1 MDKEQQLNE
10 LVEEIRNR
18 HLQPEDR
25 YEIAALL
32 ESMGWN
38 DERAAEIFGVDHVF
52 ELASDI
58 WAQIQTNIIFTPFA
72 IVEQPKLSEMVMTV
86 IRQFLRGVIFA
97 LPMAVSVISMVF
109 LKFSLWS
116 YENLDLETATS
127 IAIGTIISFI
137 VVGGFTQAIAR
148 RGYFYI
154 MLGYYN
160 MGRRITFHFI
170 GLGFIVCVAVS
181 VFILLI
187 NMVFTFYPYNML
199 IIIILYF
206 FFLNT
211 IWLSVT
217 VMYILQKELLFTG
230 LIILGIGIVY
240 TLFTL
245 TGNIIISQLIS
256 LTLISIC
263 SILLVIYFFKRAEA
277 KLEKG
282 IVPKLPRMSI
292 TIYSTMPYFV
302 YGFIYFCFLFV
313 DRIVAWSTNETFMPY
328 IIWFRGGYELGLD
341 FALLTLI
348 IPMGICEV
356 VVSKLMT
363 DLQASQK
370 GYLAAEADQMNQNY
384 LGLYYGRL
392 VIIGAA
398 AAISALAIYWT
409 TWYLFGSNSSNIGSN
424 LFSSKDPMPYFV
436 FITSLVSY
444 AIVAISMMNAVILFS
459 LSQPHMV
466 IRSLWPALLTNVIL
480 GFLLSRWFNYNL
492 AVLGLLT
499 GAIIFSVLS
508 SRHVIRMFK
517 KLDYYLYAAS

>member
-1 MDKEQQLNE
+1 
-10 LVEEIRNR
+10 
-18 HLQPEDR
+18 
-25 YEIAALL
+25 
-32 ESMGWN
+32 
-38 DERAAEIFGVDHVF
+38 
-52 ELASDI
+52 
-58 WAQIQTNIIFTPFA
+58 
-72 IVEQPKLSEMVMTV
+72 
-86 IRQFLRGVIFA
+86 
-97 LPMAVSVISMVF
+97 
-109 LKFSLWS
+109 
-116 YENLDLETATS
+116 
-127 IAIGTIISFI
+127 
-137 VVGGFTQAIAR
+137 
-148 RGYFYI
+148 

-240 TLFTL
+240 TLFML

-517 KLDYYLYAAS
+517 KLDYHLYAAS

>member
-1 MDKEQQLNE
+1 MDKEQLLNE

-58 WAQIQTNIIFTPFA
+58 WAQIQSNIVFTPFA
-72 IVEQPKLSEMVMTV
+72 IVEQPKLHKIVMTI

-116 YENLDLETATS
+116 YENLDLEMATS

-170 GLGFIVCVAVS
+170 GLGFIVCAAVS
-181 VFILLI
+181 VFIFCI

-240 TLFTL
+240 VLFTL
-245 TGNIIISQLIS
+245 TGDIIISQLIS

-263 SILLVIYFFKRAEA
+263 SILLVIYFFKRAES

-302 YGFIYFCFLFV
+302 YGFIYFSFLFV
-313 DRIVAWSTNETFMPY
+313 DRIVAWSTNDTFMPY

-348 IPMGICEV
+348 IPMGISEV

-398 AAISALAIYWT
+398 AVISALIIYWA
-409 TWYLFGSNSSNIGSN
+409 TWYLFGNNSSNIGSN
-424 LFSSKDPMPYFV
+424 LFNPKDIMPQFV
-436 FITSLVSY
+436 FITSLVAY
-444 AIVAISMMNAVILFS
+444 TIVAISLMNAVILFS